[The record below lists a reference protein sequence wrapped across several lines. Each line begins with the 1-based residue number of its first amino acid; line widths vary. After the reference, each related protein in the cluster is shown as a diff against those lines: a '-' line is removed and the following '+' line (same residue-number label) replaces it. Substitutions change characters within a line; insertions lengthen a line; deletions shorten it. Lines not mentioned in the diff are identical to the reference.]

1 MDSVNRAATSR
12 PFSWMRRITSGRS
25 EGAGAMV
32 GTAHQL
38 PEAGEK
44 LAAEAELVADEI
56 GFGGAAQR
64 EFGSRHQHLQRSG
77 IGVEAD
83 DVAVVKPGDRPVLD
97 RFRCHM

>member
-1 MDSVNRAATSR
+1 
-12 PFSWMRRITSGRS
+12 
-25 EGAGAMV
+25 MV

-44 LAAEAELVADEI
+44 LAAEAEFVADEI

-64 EFGSRHQHLQRSG
+64 ELGSRHQHLQRSG

-83 DVAVVKPGDRPVLD
+83 DVAVMVSHRGPIAGY
-97 RFRCHM
+97 